1 MANGRH
7 WAGEN
12 RIHLNDGAGG
22 IAGAIAFGT
31 GADRS
36 YTARV
41 ADFDG
46 DGRPDVVVGN
56 DAGDVSR
63 VYLNRGG
70 GRFSTGAA
78 LGDANAPTRGLAI
91 GDLDGDGDV
100 DVFMVNRGAPNRI
113 FFNAGT
119 GACPES
125 RVL

>member
-1 MANGRH
+1 MDGDGDVDLVVANGRH

-46 DGRPDVVVGN
+46 DGRP
-56 DAGDVSR
+56 ATWWSE
-63 VYLNRGG
+63 
-70 GRFSTGAA
+70 T
-78 LGDANAPTRGLAI
+78 T
-91 GDLDGDGDV
+91 
-100 DVFMVNRGAPNRI
+100 
-113 FFNAGT
+113 
-119 GACPES
+119 PET
-125 RVL
+125 